1 MVRIPSYA
9 TQKIAKSSGVHVVPA
24 RISPAYPPFPEGV
37 EELVS
42 KRKRDEQS
50 PLVLFT
56 TLARDERLLKMFFSG
71 SPIDSTGQLSLR
83 NREIVID
90 RICALS
96 GSEYE
101 WGVHVSIFG
110 LHAGLTDEQIEST
123 ARGGPSDVCW
133 TEQERI
139 LITACGQL
147 HATCN
152 IDDEAWSR
160 LERHFSAEAILEILM
175 LAGRYRLVSY
185 LTNAVRMPLET
196 WAHRFPEGRYPQSHP
211 KQSPVKKPD

>member
-1 MVRIPSYA
+1 M
-9 TQKIAKSSGVHVVPA
+9 PA
-24 RISPAYPPFPEGV
+24 RIPPAYPPFPEGV

-42 KRKRDEQS
+42 KRRRDDQP

-56 TLARDERLLKMFFSG
+56 TLARDERLLRMFFSG

-133 TEQERI
+133 TEQERV
-139 LITACGQL
+139 LIAACDRL

-196 WAHRFPEGRYPQSHP
+196 WAHRFPEGRYPQRHP
-211 KQSPVKKPD
+211 SESPVKKPD

>member
-1 MVRIPSYA
+1 MSARIP
-9 TQKIAKSSGVHVVPA
+9 PA
-24 RISPAYPPFPEGV
+24 HAPFPGEV
-37 EELVS
+37 EELLS
-42 KRKRDEQS
+42 KRKLNDQPS
-50 PLVLFT
+50 LALFT
-56 TLARDERLLKMFFSG
+56 TLARDERLLRMFFAG
-71 SPIDSTGQLSLR
+71 SHIGSVGQLSLR
-83 NREIVID
+83 NQEIVID

-110 LHAGLTDEQIEST
+110 IHANLTEEQIEST
-123 ARGGPSDVCW
+123 ARGGPSDACW
-133 TEQERI
+133 TKQEGV
-139 LITACGQL
+139 LIAACDQL

-196 WAHRFPEGRYPQSHP
+196 WAHRFPAGR
-211 KQSPVKKPD
+211 

>member
-1 MVRIPSYA
+1 MSCLPEFHQPTRLSLRGLRSCSVSASEMIGPRS
-9 TQKIAKSSGVHVVPA
+9 HC
-24 RISPAYPPFPEGV
+24 SPHWG
-37 EELVS
+37 
-42 KRKRDEQS
+42 
-50 PLVLFT
+50 
-56 TLARDERLLKMFFSG
+56 DERLLRMFFSG
-71 SPIDSTGQLSLR
+71 SHIDSAGQLSLR

-123 ARGGPSDVCW
+123 ARGRPSDACW
-133 TEQERI
+133 TEQGRV
-139 LITACGQL
+139 LIAACDQL
-147 HATCN
+147 HTTCN

-185 LTNAVRMPLET
+185 LTNAVRMPLKT
-196 WAHRFPEGRYPQSHP
+196 WAHRFPEGRYPQRHP
-211 KQSPVKKPD
+211 S

>member
-1 MVRIPSYA
+1 MSARIP
-9 TQKIAKSSGVHVVPA
+9 PA
-24 RISPAYPPFPEGV
+24 NPPFPEGV
-37 EELVS
+37 EELLS
-42 KRKRDEQS
+42 KRKRYDRPS
-50 PLVLFT
+50 LALFT
-56 TLARDERLLKMFFSG
+56 TLARDERLLRMFFSG
-71 SPIDSTGQLSLR
+71 SHIDSAGQLSLR

-110 LHAGLTDEQIEST
+110 LHGGLTDEQIEPT
-123 ARGGPSDVCW
+123 ARGRPSDACW
-133 TEQERI
+133 TEQGRV
-139 LITACGQL
+139 LIAACDQL
-147 HATCN
+147 HTTCN

-185 LTNAVRMPLET
+185 LTNAVRMPLEA
-196 WAHRFPEGRYPQSHP
+196 WAHRFPEGRYPQRHP
-211 KQSPVKKPD
+211 S

>member
-1 MVRIPSYA
+1 
-9 TQKIAKSSGVHVVPA
+9 
-24 RISPAYPPFPEGV
+24 
-37 EELVS
+37 
-42 KRKRDEQS
+42 
-50 PLVLFT
+50 LFT
-56 TLARDERLLKMFFSG
+56 TLARDERLLRMFFSG
-71 SPIDSTGQLSLR
+71 SPTDSTGQLSLR
-83 NREIVID
+83 NLEIVID

-110 LHAGLTDEQIEST
+110 LHAGLTDEQIDST

-133 TEQERI
+133 TEQERV
-139 LITACGQL
+139 LIAACDQL

-185 LTNAVRMPLET
+185 LTNAVRMPPET
-196 WAHRFPEGRYPQSHP
+196 WAHRFPEGRYPQRHP
-211 KQSPVKKPD
+211 S